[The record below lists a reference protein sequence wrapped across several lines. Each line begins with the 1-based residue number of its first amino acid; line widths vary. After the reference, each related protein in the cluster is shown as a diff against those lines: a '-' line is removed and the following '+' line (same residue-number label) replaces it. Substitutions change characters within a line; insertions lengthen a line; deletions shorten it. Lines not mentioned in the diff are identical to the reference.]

1 MTQGKAI
8 GATISKPHLC
18 TIIQYDKH
26 NIERSLSKFETCSRA
41 NNGAQPFYGKHLNKD
56 CSRGMIVL
64 CKRRPYHRLEIVR
77 TLSAAP
83 VSIQIQPS
91 SAPAP
96 YQSCVHQCQIQLS
109 VNIQLILRLSLLVQ
123 VIINRNQ

>member
-1 MTQGKAI
+1 MGRQFQSRTCVQSSKMTNTALK
-8 GATISKPHLC
+8 GAY
-18 TIIQYDKH
+18 Q
-26 NIERSLSKFETCSRA
+26 SLRHAVEQTMARNLFRKTLE
-41 NNGAQPFYGKHLNKD
+41 HD

-109 VNIQLILRLSLLVQ
+109 VNIQLILRLCLLVQ